1 MSATRSPSGRPENER
16 DDTEAWVA
24 IADKMT
30 AENQIV
36 QTTSKTLVEESLSS
50 LRKLADTLNEEKWL
64 CEHGQ
69 PSRRV
74 ECSL

>member
-16 DDTEAWVA
+16 DDTETWVA

-36 QTTSKTLVEESLSS
+36 QETSKTLVEESLSS

-64 CEHGQ
+64 YEHGQ

>member
-1 MSATRSPSGRPENER
+1 MAATRSPSGRPENER

-64 CEHGQ
+64 YEHGQ

>member
-64 CEHGQ
+64 YEHWQ